1 MIKVFVVDDHA
12 LFRMGIK
19 SLLNEK
25 NTGIIIT
32 EEADCG
38 ENFFRLLPSADTNL
52 VLLDINL
59 PDMSGVEIAIRLK
72 KEYPALKIL
81 AVSSEND
88 ASIIKSL
95 VDAGID
101 GFISKQNSGGN
112 ELIEAI
118 HSVMNGLEYF
128 GRDISAIIYDIFV
141 SKKKV
146 TSVSSEF
153 SEREKEI
160 ILACKDG
167 LLSKEVAA
175 KLGISI
181 NTVNTHK
188 KNIFLKLGINN
199 TMEMVKYAL
208 EKGIIKI

>member
-1 MIKVFVVDDHA
+1 MIKVFVIDDHA

-25 NTGIIIT
+25 NTGIVVT
-32 EEADCG
+32 GEADCG
-38 ENFFRLLPSADTNL
+38 EKFFRLLPSSDANL

-59 PDMSGVEIAIRLK
+59 PDMSGVEIASRLK

-81 AVSSEND
+81 AVSAENT
-88 ASIIKSL
+88 AETIKAL
-95 VDAGID
+95 VDTGIN
-101 GFISKQNSGGN
+101 GFISKQNSGSD
-112 ELIEAI
+112 ELLEAI
-118 HSVMNGLEYF
+118 HSIMDDIEYF
-128 GRDISAIIYDIFV
+128 GRDIALIIYDIFV
-141 SKKKV
+141 SKKKATTV
-146 TSVSSEF
+146 GNEF
-153 SEREKEI
+153 SDREKEI

-167 LLSKEVAA
+167 LLCKEVAA